1 MALATILA
9 VIDGG
14 PGSEQAL
21 AAALQVGQD
30 HSAHVE
36 LLHVEAEVDS
46 SVPILGEGMS
56 GAAVEQVIQ
65 TLRDEAETRSAE
77 ARRLYDTRCVAEN
90 LPIADP
96 EVLPEPNS
104 FDVGFRPCVGSEPVE
119 LVRHGRIADL
129 IVMALPADG
138 ATGTSHDSL
147 DAALFE
153 SGRPVLLAPPKMPA
167 QFGSAVSVAWDGSRE
182 AVRAVAAAL
191 PILAKAER
199 VVLLSAQEPRKDA
212 RPSELARYLRAHGID
227 ARTWAFTPGDVPI
240 GAALLDEA
248 QKAGTDLLVMGAYS
262 HSRLRELV
270 LGGATRHILQAAT
283 IPVLM
288 AH

>member
-21 AAALQVGQD
+21 AAALRVGRD

-36 LLHVEAEVDS
+36 LLHVEADVDTS
-46 SVPILGEGMS
+46 MPILGEGMS

-65 TLRDEAETRSAE
+65 TLRDEAETRLAA

-96 EVLPEPNS
+96 EVLPEPDS
-104 FDVGFRPCVGSEPVE
+104 FDVRFHHCVGREPAE
-119 LVRHGRIADL
+119 LVRQGRIADL
-129 IVMALPADG
+129 IVMALPGRAN
-138 ATGTSHDSL
+138 GTSPDSL

-167 QFGSAVSVAWDGSRE
+167 RFGDAVSVAWDGSRE

-199 VVLLSAQEPRKDA
+199 VVLLSAQEPSKDA
-212 RPSELARYLRAHGID
+212 RPSELARHLGAHGIES
-227 ARTWAFTPGDVPI
+227 RTWAFTPGDVPI

-270 LGGATRHILQAAT
+270 LGGATRHILQAST